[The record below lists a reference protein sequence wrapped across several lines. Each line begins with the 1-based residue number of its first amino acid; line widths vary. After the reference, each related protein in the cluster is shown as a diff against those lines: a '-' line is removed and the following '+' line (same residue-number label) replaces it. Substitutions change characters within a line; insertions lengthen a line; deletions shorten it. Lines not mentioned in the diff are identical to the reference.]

1 VSFLSKVILNFNT
14 LEMKPFV
21 PPEVQVQLTEES
33 QRIGP
38 QKVKEAAI
46 PSNIV
51 IEEKLQALKL
61 GIPRQELS
69 QKGQEV

>member
-1 VSFLSKVILNFNT
+1 MSFLSKVILNFNT

-21 PPEVQVQLTEES
+21 PPEVQVQLAEES